1 MKRFLHVAASL
12 TLVALSVQ
20 AQNTAENLPRL
31 TNKDVLEMSKASIS
45 PEVIIAK
52 IKVSRCNFETEPLIL
67 AELKRNGV
75 SNDVLM
81 AMINAPYGKPEQPA
95 STPSMAAP
103 PRDVPNQSR
112 QSAVTANPIQPRVF
126 RHDKNIETKYD
137 RFKDKTTMVVRAG
150 EVYDFYG
157 GSIDIVALTSYPGQT
172 PIPTEEVFVYF
183 YYSGKEWFFLKYHD
197 WAVLADGARLDV
209 PDMKRVDSDVRRGY
223 VSEILGTAIS
233 FGDFAKMLSANVV
246 EMKVGRAQFQV
257 KEKQLEALRDFASRL
272 IPPASK
278 ATADYPRVGNEVV
291 ATAATPLGADI
302 TGSGRSDQDQVKQ
315 FLKAARDGDA
325 RNKGIEVTVYFATPN
340 DASTLAYDLQSVP
353 GDKSMTDVFRVFLQ
367 FANKVQAFSFNTV
380 ELRFRGQQRFRI
392 TGEYFQKL
400 GREFGT
406 ENAVYTIRTFPEH
419 LVNPDGSRAYPSRTG
434 GMLAVLNAEMNDVND
449 FHKKWY
455 VTDLL
460 SGMPAN

>member
-1 MKRFLHVAASL
+1 MKRFLHVAACL
-12 TLVALSVQ
+12 TLVALAVQ
-20 AQNTAENLPRL
+20 AQNTAESLPRL
-31 TNKDVLEMSKASIS
+31 TNKDVLEMVKASIA

-52 IKVSRCNFETEPLIL
+52 IKVSRCNFDTEPSIL
-67 AELKRNGV
+67 AELKRSGV
-75 SNDVLM
+75 SNDVSM
-81 AMINAPYGKPEQPA
+81 AMINAPYGKPEQPT
-95 STPSMAAP
+95 STPLMGGP
-103 PRDVPNQSR
+103 PRDVQNQSR

-137 RFKDKTTMVVRAG
+137 RFKDKTTIVVRAG

-157 GSIDIVALTSYPGQT
+157 GSIDIVALASYPGQT

-209 PDMKRVDSDVRRGY
+209 PEMKRVDSDVHRGY
-223 VSEILGTAIS
+223 VSEIVGTAMPFS
-233 FGDFAKMLSANVV
+233 KFATMLLANVV

-257 KEKQLEALRDFASRL
+257 KEKQLEALRDFASRI
-272 IPPASK
+272 IPSVSK
-278 ATADYPRVGNEVV
+278 AVPHPRVGNEIVT
-291 ATAATPLGADI
+291 TAATPSGADL

-315 FLKAARDGDA
+315 FLKAALDSDA
-325 RNKGIEVTVYFATPN
+325 RNKGIEVSVYFATPN

-400 GREFGT
+400 GRELGT
-406 ENAVYTIRTFPEH
+406 QNAIYTIRTFPQH

-434 GMLAVLNAEMNDVND
+434 GMLAVLNAQMNDVND

-460 SGMPAN
+460 SAMPAK